1 MTKTSV
7 KIDRAFKEKLELLQ
21 AKLRLEK
28 GIRLD
33 QYELLGK
40 IISFAYDHYVELD
53 SYFNNNNGVMLT
65 SEQIRNIE
73 KEIII
78 SEEIQDKY
86 KTDDELIYGI

>member
-7 KIDRAFKEKLELLQ
+7 KVEGKFKEKLELLQ

-28 GIRLD
+28 NIKLD
-33 QYELLGK
+33 QYELLGR
-40 IISFAYDHYVELD
+40 IISFAYDHYNELD
-53 SYFNNNNGVMLT
+53 LYFKDKDQVILT
-65 SEQIRNIE
+65 SEQILNLE
-73 KEIII
+73 QEIII